1 MKDQVPQVRAW
12 ALVSIAV
19 VSCGWGQADAKNLVR
34 VEIPPEDRHDPL
46 YIDGDSIQRS
56 GDSVRFSYVLDVPI
70 LGKAGADPAFR
81 SNEVEAVIDCA
92 SKTISLGDAIT
103 FSGRAAT
110 GDMIF
115 GQVAT
120 SADKQP
126 RRVDLR
132 RHSTFGYLFRH
143 ICGRLADGT
152 KK

>member
-1 MKDQVPQVRAW
+1 MKDQVPRVRAW
-12 ALVSIAV
+12 ALVSAAV
-19 VSCGWGQADAKNLVR
+19 VFCGSGQAHAKSLVR
-34 VEIPPEDRHDPL
+34 VQIPPEDFHDPL

-56 GDSVRFSYVLDVPI
+56 GDLVRFSYVLDVPI
-70 LGKAGADPAFR
+70 LGKVGADPAFR

-92 SKTISLGDAIT
+92 AKTISLGDAIT
-103 FSGRAAT
+103 YSGRAAT

-132 RHSTFGYLFRH
+132 RYSTFGYLFRH
-143 ICGRLADGT
+143 VCGR
-152 KK
+152 